1 MSEQENNTNTQPEP
15 ELTEEQIARRK
26 LADAE
31 SALFANPP
39 QSNPFEGEIRIG
51 TNT

>member
-15 ELTEEQIARRK
+15 ELTETEIAQRK

-31 SALFANPP
+31 SALFVAPP
-39 QSNPFEGEIRIG
+39 KTNPFEGQIRIG